1 MSALDKQ
8 VGGNHYKKMAI
19 QPIEFIT
26 KNELLFNEGNIVKYV
41 CRYKNKNG
49 LEDLEKILQYCD
61 FIEEKGSFGKTS
73 CVVSWKTFSFK
84 NGLSESQ
91 RIIVYMASHADK
103 VPFSERLG
111 YIRISTKRLMEE
123 YEK

>member
-1 MSALDKQ
+1 MSALNKQ
-8 VGGNHYKKMAI
+8 VGGDHYKRMAI

-61 FIEEKGSFGKTS
+61 FIEEKGSFGKALYAVPTS
-73 CVVSWKTFSFK
+73 VFTSK
-84 NGLSESQ
+84 NNLSHDQ
-91 RIIVYMASHADK
+91 YIVVYMTAHA
-103 VPFSERLG
+103 ERDSFNTRLRC
-111 YIRISTKRLMEE
+111 IREATKRLMKE

>member
-1 MSALDKQ
+1 MSALNKQ
-8 VGGNHYKKMAI
+8 VGGNHYKRMAI

-61 FIEEKGSFGKTS
+61 FIEEKARLVKHCMHCHLVYSQIKTI
-73 CVVSWKTFSFK
+73 CLTT
-84 NGLSESQ
+84 N
-91 RIIVYMASHADK
+91 I
-103 VPFSERLG
+103 
-111 YIRISTKRLMEE
+111 
-123 YEK
+123 